1 MKKAAIKRN
10 VQRAPREKPM
20 MEKYFTQGLRVN
32 TDSVGDSVGAN
43 CEYQFSANSATK
55 YHAQQQLSKDVH
67 FCNNFWLFSLTLTQ
81 YSYSKDQSTC

>member
-1 MKKAAIKRN
+1 
-10 VQRAPREKPM
+10 M

-32 TDSVGDSVGAN
+32 TDSVGAN
-43 CEYQFSANSATK
+43 CDFQVSANTAAK